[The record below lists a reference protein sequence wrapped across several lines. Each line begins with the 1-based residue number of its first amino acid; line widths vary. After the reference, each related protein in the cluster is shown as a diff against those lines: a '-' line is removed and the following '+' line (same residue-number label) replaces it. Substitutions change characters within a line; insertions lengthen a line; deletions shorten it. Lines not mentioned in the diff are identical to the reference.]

1 MDEPIENGVR
11 QGGIAEVRVPMVN
24 RQLAGDQGGALA
36 MAIIKE
42 FQEIASVLRVEGR

>member
-1 MDEPIENGVR
+1 
-11 QGGIAEVRVPMVN
+11 MVN

-42 FQEIASVLRVEGR
+42 FQEIASVLRVEGRYTKRGHELRF